1 MHLVT
6 LLDTI
11 ALGFCICD
19 KLLNKYLN
27 RLNFNSSVVVIRRSL
42 GLKRDKQP
50 YLRTLLFA
58 TNIPMLVQTWRQR
71 EVVLYYQINQ
81 VVF

>member
-50 YLRTLLFA
+50 YLRTLLFT
-58 TNIPMLVQTWRQR
+58 TNIPMSVQTWRQR